1 MQYVNGCNKGETHHP
16 ETATNKFQE
25 IYFEAI
31 DYFLV
36 PLKERFDQ
44 PKYIIYA
51 AIESLLLYITDSK
64 RSDQTGMKMIQENH
78 SHKVNILSLDVE
90 MPILKLFKA
99 MFS

>member
-1 MQYVNGCNKGETHHP
+1 MQYVNGYNKGETHHP

-51 AIESLLLYITDSK
+51 AIESLLLYI
-64 RSDQTGMKMIQENH
+64 DQTGMKMIQENY